1 MLLNNFHCDFN
12 YTIILPHRS
21 DNLMLSFWARA
32 LQRDVFPVPGGPCV
46 KKKIYSTQSIMK
58 FLAFNSTL
66 KQFPKFF
73 IRLIITHT
81 IVQDFSGLENPKFL
95 TVTNPAKP
103 CHLEQKLSKFLP
115 TNFFEVDGKFLA
127 LRRNISPAIFALTN
141 GYFLEHQL

>member
-1 MLLNNFHCDFN
+1 MLLHNFHCYFN

-58 FLAFNSTL
+58 FLAFGSTL

-81 IVQDFSGLENPKFL
+81 VVQDFSGLENPKF
-95 TVTNPAKP
+95 
-103 CHLEQKLSKFLP
+103 HDSQEQKLSKFLP

-127 LRRNISPAIFALTN
+127 LRWNISPATFALTN